1 MSRIV
6 SSNSESAQLWGP
18 MMATAVLATV
28 PPLLIYV
35 FFQKQIISTFVT
47 SGMKGYWPSLGLLR
61 HRTVS
66 SRALGCLGECSI
78 WMLPATLVAGRLEEA
93 TCENPT

>member
-47 SGMKGYWPSLGLLR
+47 SGMKG
-61 HRTVS
+61 
-66 SRALGCLGECSI
+66 
-78 WMLPATLVAGRLEEA
+78 
-93 TCENPT
+93 